1 MFLVHESPEIPAN
14 AELALTHVGRIM
26 VSPQISHKTLSF
38 LLLSALAAVV
48 LPTTKDEVMSLTKV
62 DFQKEVS
69 QDHDTLVEFYL
80 PWFAP
85 SPLLSL
91 QRPPSPSSRS
101 RRPLWLVS
109 TSLSLRPHKRCQLQA
124 LIRFQ
129 VRL

>member
-1 MFLVHESPEIPAN
+1 
-14 AELALTHVGRIM
+14 VGRIM
-26 VSPQISHKTLSF
+26 VSPQISHKILSF

-80 PWFAP
+80 PWFTP

-109 TSLSLRPHKRCQLQA
+109 TSLSLRTR
-124 LIRFQ
+124 
-129 VRL
+129 